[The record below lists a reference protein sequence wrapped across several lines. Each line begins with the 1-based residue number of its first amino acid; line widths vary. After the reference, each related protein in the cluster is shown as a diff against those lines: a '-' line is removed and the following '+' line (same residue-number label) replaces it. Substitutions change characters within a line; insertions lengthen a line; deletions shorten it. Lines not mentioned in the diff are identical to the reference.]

1 MSNVEKMQLKGMAF
15 DCTSTQNYTKVDEAM
30 TNVIR
35 AGMIGDGVLNA
46 YKARKKCYKVCKM
59 LTFRPDYKEYVQ
71 NFMHK
76 NFPNEYQKAVYGPQY
91 FWSLVLVVVL
101 SIIALFSFVMLL
113 SDPGDEELL
122 LGFCP
127 SLIVSCIGICYFVRK
142 IKKASKLLK
151 ACNKGE

>member
-1 MSNVEKMQLKGMAF
+1 MDNVEKMQLKGMAF
-15 DCTSTQNYTKVDEAM
+15 DCTSTKNYTKVEEAM
-30 TNVIR
+30 TNVIC

-46 YKARKKCYKVCKM
+46 YKARKKCYKICKM

-101 SIIALFSFVMLL
+101 SIIALFSLVMLL
-113 SDPGDEELL
+113 VDSDDDVFLVC
-122 LGFCP
+122 CP
-127 SLIVSCIGICYFVRK
+127 SLIVSCIGICYFVRTLMK
-142 IKKASKLLK
+142 SSKLLK